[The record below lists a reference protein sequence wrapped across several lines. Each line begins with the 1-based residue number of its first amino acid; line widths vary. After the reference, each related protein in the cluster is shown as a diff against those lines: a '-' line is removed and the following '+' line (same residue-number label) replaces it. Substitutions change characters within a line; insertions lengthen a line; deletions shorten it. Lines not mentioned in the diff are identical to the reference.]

1 MMRFYILTYIKVLFI
16 VLLSC
21 TPEIIR
27 AQEEKP
33 SPTFSCSTLR
43 HVQILRTVT
52 TEFDQFNF
60 EIIVKDEGI
69 ILTDRFFYGAANLEF
84 LSKNDTNNWLATN
97 NETRLN
103 KEGKYLY
110 ITRLDGVGV
119 KAISAT
125 CFEKKFE

>member
-1 MMRFYILTYIKVLFI
+1 MRIYILTYIKVIFI
-16 VLLSC
+16 VLLLCS
-21 TPEIIR
+21 PGIIW
-27 AQEEKP
+27 AQEDTP

-43 HVQILRTVT
+43 HIQILRTVT

-60 EIIVKDEGI
+60 EVIVKDEGI
-69 ILTDRFFYGAANLEF
+69 ILTDRFFYGSANLEF
-84 LSKNDTNNWLATN
+84 LSKNDINSWLATN

-110 ITRLDGVGV
+110 ITILDGVGV

-125 CFEKKFE
+125 CLEKKFE

>member
-1 MMRFYILTYIKVLFI
+1 MRIYILTYIKVIFI
-16 VLLSC
+16 VLLLCS
-21 TPEIIR
+21 PGIIW
-27 AQEEKP
+27 AQEDPP

-43 HVQILRTVT
+43 HIQILRTVT

-60 EIIVKDEGI
+60 EVIVKDEAI
-69 ILTDRFFYGAANLEF
+69 ILTDRFFYCSANIEY
-84 LSKNDTNNWLATN
+84 LSKNDINSWLATN

-110 ITRLDGVGV
+110 ITILDGVGV

-125 CFEKKFE
+125 CLEKKFE

>member
-1 MMRFYILTYIKVLFI
+1 MRIYILTYLKVLFL

-21 TPEIIR
+21 PPGIIR
-27 AQEEKP
+27 AQEETT

-43 HVQILRTVT
+43 HIQVLRTVT
-52 TEFDQFNF
+52 TELDQFNF
-60 EIIVKDEGI
+60 EVIVKDEGI
-69 ILTDRFFYGAANLEF
+69 ILTDRFFYGSANLEF
-84 LSKNDTNNWLATN
+84 LSKNDINSWLATN

-110 ITRLDGVGV
+110 ITILDGVGV

-125 CFEKKFE
+125 CLEKKFE

>member
-1 MMRFYILTYIKVLFI
+1 MRFYILTYIKVLFI

-33 SPTFSCSTLR
+33 YTTFSCSTLR

-84 LSKNDTNNWLATN
+84 LSKNDANYWLATN

-110 ITRLDGVGV
+110 ITRLDGIGV

-125 CFEKKFE
+125 CLEKKFE